1 MYIWLIFFFLGFNFD
16 NRNFDLILVVKYVNF
31 VNGILFWDKSII
43 VFYINYVNLFVF
55 NGVLRKSY
63 SVFIIGLYYI
73 CLYLS
78 VYFVWLYLI

>member
-1 MYIWLIFFFLGFNFD
+1 MINIFFLGFNFD

-31 VNGILFWDKSII
+31 VNGVLFWDKSII

-63 SVFIIGLYYI
+63 SVFVIGLYYI